1 MIEFA
6 LLFGLGFLT
15 AALLAMMLAPAI
27 QRRVVSYTE
36 TRLKAT
42 MPLSPQEVRAQRDM
56 ARAVFAAEQS
66 KTQQELL
73 QEREKRVALQ
83 VANEAHGR
91 EAARMAGESA
101 DQQQRISDL
110 TTEVEGLRTSLQAM
124 ETRAAELQ
132 AQVTAQEA
140 EISKRL
146 AEMEDLR
153 RQLNKAQADRDNLKI
168 DLAARNAQ
176 FESDRYRSQSMR
188 EERDGLRREV
198 KLLTNRAKEAEQR
211 LEQEEHKALRLSD
224 RLAREQAG
232 AADKESVIERRQLEI
247 ARLRDK
253 LKTVSAETR
262 EARKQLKT
270 VPGEP
275 KVSTDARQKSK
286 PANLVDS
293 RLTMEDLPE
302 MQDEIRHQAAALS
315 DRLIKSRSATHDQ
328 ALREELASVA
338 ARMVAVTAL
347 EEGAS
352 SPLHDLVK
360 RAVEENGPHPSLA
373 DRVLELLPEQR

>member
-27 QRRVVSYTE
+27 KQRVVSYTE
-36 TRLKAT
+36 TRVKAT

-83 VANEAHGR
+83 VANETQGR
-91 EAARMAGESA
+91 ETARMAAENA
-101 DQQQRISDL
+101 EQAQRIAEL
-110 TTEVEGLRTSLQAM
+110 TGEVEGLRSSLQAI
-124 ETRAAELQ
+124 EARAGDLQ
-132 AQVTAQEA
+132 AQVSAQES
-140 EISKRL
+140 EIRTRHS
-146 AEMEDLR
+146 EMDDLR
-153 RQLNKAQADRDNLKI
+153 RQLGKAQADRDNLKI

-176 FESDRYRSQSMR
+176 FESDRYRMQSLR
-188 EERDGLRREV
+188 EERDGMRREV

-232 AADKESVIERRQLEI
+232 AADKDGVIERRQVEI

-253 LKTVSAETR
+253 LKSVSAETR
-262 EARKQLKT
+262 EARKQLKS
-270 VPGEP
+270 VPSE
-275 KVSTDARQKSK
+275 QKPTADGQSK
-286 PANLVDS
+286 AKSATEANA
-293 RLTMEDLPE
+293 RLTLEELPE
-302 MQDEIRHQAAALS
+302 MKDEIRHQAAALS
-315 DRLIKSRSATHDQ
+315 DRLVKSRSPAHDK

-352 SPLHDLVK
+352 SPLYDLVS
-360 RAVEENGPHPSLA
+360 RASEETGPHPSLA
-373 DRVLELLPEQR
+373 DRVTELLPERP